1 MRRKMRY
8 FLMVIGLML
17 SIGIFAQT
25 TKWRDIYTV
34 KKKDTV
40 FGIANK
46 YGLSL
51 PELMDANPEMKQE
64 GYMLQ
69 KGATLFIPYGKDQK
83 NPNRNQDKNDSKNAS
98 KNGSKN
104 SGDKNY
110 TTLPAFG
117 GKPVVTG
124 EPTQQKPVNGGTSQ
138 TAATPAPDAVKV
150 GVMLPLHDNDGDG
163 KRMVEYYRGL
173 LMACNYL
180 KKLGI
185 STDIHAWNVPIDADI
200 RTTLLQE
207 GANKCDIIF
216 GPLYTKQVAPLT
228 GFCKTYGIK
237 LVIPFSI
244 SGDDVERN
252 KEIFQVYQS
261 PESLND
267 ATIQAFLKRFS
278 NVHPIFVDCNDSTS
292 RKGNFT
298 FGLRQELEKRR
309 INYSITNVNSTIDQ
323 FAKAFVPSKQNV
335 VILNTGRS
343 PQLTAVL
350 NKLDEFDQ
358 KYPGAAI
365 SLFGYTEWLMY
376 AKYNLERFYKYD
388 TYIPSTFYY
397 NPSNQRTQNLEI
409 AYQNWF
415 HQPMMI
421 AQPRFA
427 ITGYDHGMF
436 FIQGIKKKGKEFTG
450 ERKQV
455 NYQPVQ
461 TPLNFV
467 KTSKGGYKNKNF
479 QLIHYTFNHQIEA
492 VNY

>member
-1 MRRKMRY
+1 MKSEDINIKFGVIMRRSMRY
-8 FLMVIGLML
+8 FLMIVGLML
-17 SIGIFAQT
+17 SMGVFAQT

-51 PELMDANPEMKQE
+51 PELMEANPEMKQE
-64 GYMLQ
+64 GYVLQ
-69 KGATLFIPYGKDQK
+69 KGATLFIPYEKDLKK
-83 NPNRNQDKNDSKNAS
+83 NQEKAGNAAA
-98 KNGSKN
+98 GTQ
-104 SGDKNY
+104 G
-110 TTLPAFG
+110 TGAFAPA
-117 GKPVVTG
+117 KSAAAPAVV
-124 EPTQQKPVNGGTSQ
+124 NN
-138 TAATPAPDAVKV
+138 AVKI
-150 GVMLPLHDNDGDG
+150 GVMLPLHDVDGDG

-173 LMACNYL
+173 LMACDEL
-180 KKLGI
+180 KQKGI
-185 STDIHAWNVPIDADI
+185 STDVHAWNVPIDADI

-207 GANKCDIIF
+207 GADKCNIIF

-228 GFCKTYGIK
+228 AFCKVNGIK

-244 SGDDVERN
+244 NGDDVERN

-261 PESLND
+261 QETLNES
-267 ATIQAFLKRFS
+267 TIQAFLKRFV

-292 RKGNFT
+292 RKGVFT
-298 FGLRQELEKRR
+298 YGLRKELEKRN
-309 INYSITNVNSTIDQ
+309 INYSITNVNSSIDQ
-323 FAKAFVPSKQNV
+323 FAKAFQPSKQNV
-335 VILNTGRS
+335 IILNTGRS

-350 NKLDEFDQ
+350 NKLDEFDS
-358 KYPGAAI
+358 KYPGASI

-397 NPSNQRTQNLEI
+397 NAGSARTQSLEKKY
-409 AYQNWF
+409 AAWF
-415 HQPMMI
+415 HQPMMV

-436 FIQGIKKKGKEFTG
+436 FIQGMKKQGDNFNG
-450 ERKQV
+450 DRQQV

-461 TPLNFV
+461 TPLHFV
-467 KTSKGGYKNKNF
+467 KTSRGGYKNRNF
-479 QLIHYTFNHQIEA
+479 ELIHYTFNHQIETIR
-492 VNY
+492 Y

>member
-1 MRRKMRY
+1 MRRKLRY
-8 FLMVIGLML
+8 FMMFIGLLLCM
-17 SIGIFAQT
+17 SITAQT
-25 TKWRDIYTV
+25 IKWRDIYTV

-40 FGIANK
+40 FGIAKK

-51 PELMDANPEMKQE
+51 PELMEANPEMKQE

-69 KGATLFIPYGKDQK
+69 KGATLFIPYGKGEKD
-83 NPNRNQDKNDSKNAS
+83 PNAPKD
-98 KNGSKN
+98 
-104 SGDKNY
+104 GDKAI
-110 TTLPAFG
+110 TTLPAIG

-124 EPTQQKPVNGGTSQ
+124 Q
-138 TAATPAPDAVKV
+138 PAVASNAVKI
-150 GVMLPLHDNDGDG
+150 GVMLPLHDVDGDG

-173 LMACNYL
+173 LMACETL
-180 KKLGI
+180 KQQGI
-185 STDIHAWNVPIDADI
+185 STDVYAWNVPIDADI

-207 GANKCDIIF
+207 GASQCDIIF

-228 GFCKTYGIK
+228 NFCKSYGIK

-267 ATIQAFLKRFS
+267 ATIKAFLKQFI

-292 RKGNFT
+292 RKGAFT
-298 FGLRQELEKRR
+298 FGLRKELEKRN
-309 INYSITNVNSTIDQ
+309 INYSITNVNSSIDQ
-323 FAKAFVPSKQNV
+323 FAKAFLPSKQNV

-350 NKLDEFDQ
+350 NKLDEFDE
-358 KYPGAAI
+358 KYPGASI

-397 NPSNQRTQNLEI
+397 NANAQKTKNLEQR
-409 AYQNWF
+409 YNLWF

-427 ITGYDHGMF
+427 ITGYDHGMY
-436 FIQGIKKKGKEFTG
+436 FIQGIKKFGKNFTG
-450 ERKQV
+450 EQQV
-455 NYQPVQ
+455 GYQPAQ
-461 TPLNFV
+461 TPLRFA
-467 KTSKGGYKNKNF
+467 KTVKGGYKNKSF

>member
-1 MRRKMRY
+1 MISEDINIKFGTIMRRSMRY
-8 FLMVIGLML
+8 FLMIVGLTL
-17 SIGIFAQT
+17 SMGVFAQT

-51 PELMDANPEMKQE
+51 PELMEANPEMKQE
-64 GYMLQ
+64 GYVLQ
-69 KGATLFIPYGKDQK
+69 KGATLFIPYEKDLKK
-83 NPNRNQDKNDSKNAS
+83 NQEKAGNAAAET
-98 KNGSKN
+98 
-104 SGDKNY
+104 SG
-110 TTLPAFG
+110 TGAFAPA
-117 GKPVVTG
+117 KT
-124 EPTQQKPVNGGTSQ
+124 
-138 TAATPAPDAVKV
+138 TAAPAVVNNAVKI
-150 GVMLPLHDNDGDG
+150 GVMLPLHDVDGDG
-163 KRMVEYYRGL
+163 RRMVEYYRGL
-173 LMACNYL
+173 LMACDEL
-180 KKLGI
+180 KQKGI
-185 STDIHAWNVPIDADI
+185 STDVHAWNVPIDADI

-207 GANKCDIIF
+207 GADKCDIIF

-228 GFCKTYGIK
+228 AFCKANGIK

-261 PESLND
+261 QETLNEC
-267 ATIQAFLKRFS
+267 TIEAFLRRFT

-292 RKGNFT
+292 RKGVFT
-298 FGLRQELEKRR
+298 YGLRKELEKRN
-309 INYSITNVNSTIDQ
+309 INYSITNVNSSLEQ
-323 FAKAFVPSKQNV
+323 FAKAFQPSKQNV
-335 VILNTGRS
+335 IILNTGRS

-350 NKLDEFDQ
+350 NRLDEFDS
-358 KYPGAAI
+358 KFPGASI

-397 NPSNQRTQNLEI
+397 NAGSARTQSLEKKY
-409 AYQNWF
+409 AAWF
-415 HQPMMI
+415 HQPMMV

-436 FIQGIKKKGKEFTG
+436 FIQGMKKHGDNFNG
-450 ERKQV
+450 DRQQV

-461 TPLNFV
+461 TPLHFV
-467 KTSKGGYKNKNF
+467 KTSRGGYKNRNF
-479 QLIHYTFNHQIEA
+479 ELIHYTFNHQIETIK
-492 VNY
+492 Y

>member
-1 MRRKMRY
+1 MISEDINIKFGTIMRRSMRY
-8 FLMVIGLML
+8 FLMIVGLTL
-17 SIGIFAQT
+17 SMGVFAQT

-51 PELMDANPEMKQE
+51 PELMEANPEMKQE
-64 GYMLQ
+64 GYVLQ
-69 KGATLFIPYGKDQK
+69 KGATLFIPYEKDLKK
-83 NPNRNQDKNDSKNAS
+83 NQERAGNAAGAS
-98 KNGSKN
+98 
-104 SGDKNY
+104 
-110 TTLPAFG
+110 AA
-117 GKPVVTG
+117 
-124 EPTQQKPVNGGTSQ
+124 
-138 TAATPAPDAVKV
+138 AATAGTGALAPAKSAAAPAVVSNAVKI
-150 GVMLPLHDNDGDG
+150 GVMLPLHDVDGDG

-173 LMACNYL
+173 LMACDEL
-180 KKLGI
+180 KQKGI
-185 STDIHAWNVPIDADI
+185 STDVHAWNVPIDADI

-207 GANKCDIIF
+207 GADKCDIIF

-244 SGDDVERN
+244 NGDDVERN

-261 PESLND
+261 QETLNES
-267 ATIQAFLKRFS
+267 TIQAFLKRFT

-292 RKGNFT
+292 RKGVFT
-298 FGLRQELEKRR
+298 YGLRKELEKRN
-309 INYSITNVNSTIDQ
+309 INYSITNVNSSIDQ
-323 FAKAFVPSKQNV
+323 FAKAFLPSKQNV

-350 NKLDEFDQ
+350 NKLDEFDS
-358 KYPGAAI
+358 KYPGASI

-397 NPSNQRTQNLEI
+397 NPNSAQTKALESR
-409 AYQNWF
+409 YERWF
-415 HQPMMI
+415 HQPMMV

-427 ITGYDHGMF
+427 ITGFDHGMYL
-436 FIQGIKKKGKEFTG
+436 IQGVKRYGKNFTG
-450 ERKQV
+450 ERQQMT
-455 NYQPVQ
+455 YQPVQ
-461 TPLNFV
+461 TPLRFE
-467 KTSKGGYKNKNF
+467 KTSRGGYKNKSF

-492 VNY
+492 VKY